1 MPFLQ
6 NASNLHEL
14 LLNDN
19 NIQSEVFNE
28 LFRALRGSP
37 IKHLNCD
44 NCGIEAIQID
54 SDCSPKHLTTLRL
67 NDNSINAEG
76 CRGLAKLLQGRDSTI
91 TEIHLHN
98 SNIDNEGVAIL
109 VDALQNNT
117 SLKMI
122 DLSGNGGISKE
133 GQKLCLKL
141 VNDVSSIKAALQSNN
156 SLKCIRVEVL
166 QSDEEI
172 EIYIGMATSTNR
184 NYEGDPEVAG
194 RAKVIQ
200 THLNSGRRAEL
211 ADLLGVHHSLYSEI
225 NPLHLPEVLSLVGHS
240 LGQGELY
247 VALKASIA

>member
-19 NIQSEVFNE
+19 NIQSEWFNK
-28 LFRALRGSP
+28 LFRALRDSP

-122 DLSGNGGISKE
+122 DLNAATAAY
-133 GQKLCLKL
+133 QKKDKSC
-141 VNDVSSIKAALQSNN
+141 VSS
-156 SLKCIRVEVL
+156 
-166 QSDEEI
+166 
-172 EIYIGMATSTNR
+172 
-184 NYEGDPEVAG
+184 
-194 RAKVIQ
+194 
-200 THLNSGRRAEL
+200 
-211 ADLLGVHHSLYSEI
+211 
-225 NPLHLPEVLSLVGHS
+225 
-240 LGQGELY
+240 
-247 VALKASIA
+247 